1 MGEQVNQAVLFTKPL
16 HHVDV
21 TLSPEDLAHRS
32 RTFFEGAGFRIIQ
45 HMEMT
50 GAELR
55 ERDAI
60 REHYLM
66 YSRAA
71 CAPSTEELG
80 LTDEGRERF
89 AAAFGKE
96 WGGESGKVLTSP
108 ALQRQKGVGSH
119 ELYLLWNEQFSAGL
133 TCKVQEG
140 IIIARLQELDC
151 YCINAFYPAMEE
163 NFYHPDT
170 RITYY
175 VLEFDAGQVSWEQFR
190 KRILGA
196 TDASKAPPGSFR
208 GRLYAEYPVAFPGR
222 DNFVHGSAGP
232 LEGLV
237 ERMIHEPGFD
247 MADSPVGRYLLE
259 RGISQERFRTWK
271 SGCPVKQLGEIF
283 DITEEKNT
291 GEALAQL
298 DTISFA

>member
-16 HHVDV
+16 HHLDV
-21 TLSPEDLAHRS
+21 TLSPEELAHRT
-32 RTFFEGAGFRIIQ
+32 RAFFEGAGFRIIQ
-45 HMEMT
+45 RMELT
-50 GAELR
+50 GTDLK

-71 CAPSTEELG
+71 CAPSAEELG
-80 LTDEGRERF
+80 LTDEGQERF

-96 WGGESGKVLTSP
+96 WDAEAERVLTSP
-108 ALQRQKGVGSH
+108 ALQQEKEVTSH
-119 ELYLLWNEQFSAGL
+119 ELYLLWNEQFAGGR

-140 IIIARLQELDC
+140 IIVARLEALDC
-151 YCINAFYPAMEE
+151 YCINAFYPAMED

-170 RITYY
+170 RITYF
-175 VLEFDAGQVSWEQFR
+175 VLESDAVQVSWEQFR
-190 KRILGA
+190 RRVLGA
-196 TDASKAPPGSFR
+196 TDARKAEPASFR
-208 GRLYAEYPVAFPGR
+208 GRLYADYPVAFPGR

-247 MADSPVGRYLLE
+247 MAGNPVGRYLLE
-259 RGISQERFRTWK
+259 RGISQEQFLAWK
-271 SGCPVKQLGEIF
+271 SGCSVKQLGEIF
-283 DITEEKNT
+283 DATEEKNT